1 MSSVED
7 ILVAVAR
14 TVQSRAYAPYSNYRV
29 GAALMT
35 RSGKLFHGCNVE
47 NATYG
52 ATICAERS
60 AIVAMIAAGESDPYA
75 CAIYTN
81 GDTPAAPCGICR
93 QVLAEFARDMKL
105 TLVAASPR
113 GEVRKRVA
121 LAKLLPN
128 SFGPEA
134 LGVQH
139 PAARKPVESPAP
151 APASAKKARAKQQDG
166 RPAASKAAP
175 APKVEAVVRRVVKRH
190 KPKRVP
196 PSME

>member
-60 AIVAMIAAGESDPYA
+60 AIVAMIAAGESEPYA
-75 CAIYTN
+75 CAIYTAS
-81 GDTPAAPCGICR
+81 GTVR
-93 QVLAEFARDMKL
+93 YLQ
-105 TLVAASPR
+105 ASPR
-113 GEVRKRVA
+113 RVCPRHEADLGRRK
-121 LAKLLPN
+121 
-128 SFGPEA
+128 S
-134 LGVQH
+134 
-139 PAARKPVESPAP
+139 AR
-151 APASAKKARAKQQDG
+151 
-166 RPAASKAAP
+166 
-175 APKVEAVVRRVVKRH
+175 
-190 KPKRVP
+190 
-196 PSME
+196 